1 MINGY
6 SIEYVAVYSVFVDEN
21 RSERAIGKLNLFF
34 DNKILKPVYKVVDSS
49 IVNKRFLE
57 RFLKVTSNFG
67 NRYGYDRFST

>member
-6 SIEYVAVYSVFVDEN
+6 SIEYVAVDSVFVDEN
-21 RSERAIGKLNLFF
+21 RSERAIGKLDFFF
-34 DNKILKPVYKVVDSS
+34 DNEILKSVYKVVDSS

-67 NRYGYDRFST
+67 NRYDYDRFST

>member
-1 MINGY
+1 MY

-49 IVNKRFLE
+49 IVYKRFLE

-67 NRYGYDRFST
+67 NRYDYDRFST